1 MHLGLKFM
9 QQQVPIPHLS
19 HCHPQHQPAEHPNQK
34 SLALLIFGDAIY
46 CIQAIKQQELSNSLT
61 ALQK

>member
-1 MHLGLKFM
+1 M

-19 HCHPQHQPAEHPNQK
+19 HCRPQYQPAEHPNQK
-34 SLALLIFGDAIY
+34 SLALALLIFGDAIY

>member
-1 MHLGLKFM
+1 M

-19 HCHPQHQPAEHPNQK
+19 HCHPQHQPVEHPNQK
-34 SLALLIFGDAIY
+34 SLALAPALLIFGDAIY